1 MADDDTVSVQVEVPV
16 DDKPDT
22 DDGTTAVAT
31 DHVIDAAIQSGVAAE
46 RTAEDSSDAQVA
58 SIVAQGAAAEA
69 EETAQV
75 VLTETQRLEQVSQN
89 LLEVARLQAQAAT
102 APAAETAAEEV
113 LELGDP
119 SELNPVVDIA
129 PENTHFLTKRWNL
142 FGRKKD

>member
-1 MADDDTVSVQVEVPV
+1 MADDDTVSVQVDVPV

-31 DHVIDAAIQSGVAAE
+31 DHVIDAAITTGIAAE
-46 RTAEDSSDAQVA
+46 RTAEDADDAQ
-58 SIVAQGAAAEA
+58 IAQINAEHAAEEATGAAE
-69 EETAQV
+69 V
-75 VLTETQRLEQVSQN
+75 VLSETQRLEQISNN
-89 LLEVARLQAQAAT
+89 LLEVARLQAQTAT

-113 LELGDP
+113 MELADP
-119 SELNPVVDIA
+119 TDLNPSVDIA

>member
-1 MADDDTVSVQVEVPV
+1 MADDDTVSVQVDVPV

-22 DDGTTAVAT
+22 DDGTTAVAA
-31 DHVIDAAIQSGVAAE
+31 DHVIDAAVTAEVAARQTSEASYDAIDAASSAE
-46 RTAEDSSDAQVA
+46 RSAEDAQ
-58 SIVAQGAAAEA
+58 
-69 EETAQV
+69 ETAQV

-102 APAAETAAEEV
+102 APAVETAAEEV
-113 LELGDP
+113 LELGEP

-129 PENTHFLTKRWNL
+129 PENSHFLTKRWNL